1 MNEEQ
6 YGDNTS
12 GLPTE
17 PQAQPGAVLST
28 ESAQRIFGKHSGF
41 RNLKAY
47 QLAEL
52 CYDFTCR
59 FCERFIPIKDRHHD
73 QMVQAARSGYQ
84 NIREGSELS
93 ATTKKL
99 ELNLTNV
106 ARGSLGELH
115 KDYKKYLQRKKLP
128 LWETDNA
135 ALFAQAR
142 NLRPDTLE
150 EAAAWVNRPGCKQ
163 RSEERA
169 ANLGAVLS
177 AQAHYLVEKLMARQA
192 EDFEQG
198 GGFSERLY
206 QARTAHRQAGGN
218 RQKGQNK

>member
-1 MNEEQ
+1 MDEKRH
-6 YGDNTS
+6 
-12 GLPTE
+12 
-17 PQAQPGAVLST
+17 VLSS
-28 ESAQRIFGKHSGF
+28 ESSERIFGKHSGF

-47 QLAEL
+47 WLAEL

-59 FCERFIPIKDRHHD
+59 FCELYIPIKDRHHD
-73 QMVQAARSGYQ
+73 QMVQASRSGFQ

-115 KDYKKYLQRKKLP
+115 KDYKKYLQRKGLP
-128 LWETDNA
+128 LWETDDA
-135 ALFAQAR
+135 AMFSEAR
-142 NLRPDTLE
+142 NLHPESLDA
-150 EAAAWVNRPGCKQ
+150 AAAWVNSSGRMQ
-163 RSEERA
+163 SREERA

-177 AQAHYLVEKLMARQA
+177 AQAHYLVEKLLARQA
-192 EDFEQG
+192 DDFEKG

-206 QARTAHRQAGGN
+206 KARVEN
-218 RQKGQNK
+218 RQKGQN